1 LKSAKVTNKKE
12 RQPGACEEGMKY
24 STGKNPHRYFLDES
38 ISIQTAITGHHAKRI
53 LMELMPDGLLML
65 RCNFLWNGSSFVQ
78 DTPACMRA
86 SAFHDALCRM
96 ISQGLLPASVRP
108 AADKLYY
115 DLCREDGMS
124 WLQAKVR
131 YAGLRV
137 YGIVSSI
144 G

>member
-1 LKSAKVTNKKE
+1 
-12 RQPGACEEGMKY
+12 MKFTA
-24 STGKNPHRYFLDES
+24 SDVSHLYFLDEPS
-38 ISIQTAITGHHAKRI
+38 ISIQTEITGYHAKGV
-53 LMELMPDGLLML
+53 LMELIPSGLLTL
-65 RCNFLWNGSSFVQ
+65 GQSFWWNGSSFVQ
-78 DTPACMRA
+78 DTPECMRA

-96 ISQGLLPASVRP
+96 IRQGLLPASTRP

-124 WLQAKVR
+124 WMQAKIR

-137 YGIVSSI
+137 YGTITSI

>member
-1 LKSAKVTNKKE
+1 ME
-12 RQPGACEEGMKY
+12 
-24 STGKNPHRYFLDES
+24 KNPHMYFLDKTR
-38 ISIQTAITGHHAKRI
+38 ISVQTEIKDHYAKGA
-53 LMELMPDGLLML
+53 LMELTSDGLLTL
-65 RCNFLWNGSSFVQ
+65 WKGYRWNGSSFVQ

-86 SAFHDALCRM
+86 SAFHDALCKV
-96 ISQGLLPASVRP
+96 ISRGLLPASTRP

-124 WLQAKVR
+124 WMQAKIR

-137 YGIVSSI
+137 YGTVTNI

>member
-1 LKSAKVTNKKE
+1 
-12 RQPGACEEGMKY
+12 MKY
-24 STGKNPHRYFLDES
+24 TTEKNPHRYFLDEPS
-38 ISIQTAITGHHAKRI
+38 ISVQTEITDHPAKGAS
-53 LMELMPDGLLML
+53 MELMSDGLLTL
-65 RCNFLWNGSSFVQ
+65 SYGFWWNGSTFVQ
-78 DTPACMRA
+78 DTSYCMRA

-115 DLCREDGMS
+115 NLCREDGMG
-124 WLQAKVR
+124 WMQAKVR

-137 YGIVSSI
+137 YGTITSI